1 MYLIRKQSVGQPAQL
16 LTKRTCP
23 LLLCLFSKVGITSFV
38 QNIGAWLLLGLFWDT
53 RTQTHSEILQGTH
66 PLSRTHTCK
75 MELQLCPGSVWLRRD
90 NRPTWIRRSAWTLP
104 KRVPPHHSLRGSV
117 RLRDSRRRPQ
127 GREGW
132 KEWKCN
138 WIDWKAVKVA
148 ELLRYNSQLSCLEE
162 QKQKLTF
169 RILAVKSC
177 REKQFLVPF
186 VSNICFPVFHFCFSF
201 LFSGPM
207 VADGLW
213 LLCLPQDMAP
223 THPAQR

>member
-90 NRPTWIRRSAWTLP
+90 NRPTWIRQSAWTLP

-162 QKQKLTF
+162 QK
-169 RILAVKSC
+169 
-177 REKQFLVPF
+177 
-186 VSNICFPVFHFCFSF
+186 
-201 LFSGPM
+201 
-207 VADGLW
+207 
-213 LLCLPQDMAP
+213 
-223 THPAQR
+223 